1 MGAGCSKGAAEVVT
15 ADATTF
21 NSVENHNSVIKDT
34 NVEHREET
42 SQPAESHNEQMEQ
55 KPSKETSDMLNVEAP
70 ASSHEEDTANATE
83 DQNPQAQ
90 DVGDQ
95 STVLLTSFCEKNP
108 KLESDFKAI
117 RDHYQAL
124 KEAMESGNLMSKAAY
139 EHVDGLL
146 NLYFKNGKSAT
157 IVLTDYAVALGI
169 PKLFYDIVVD
179 CRTNCKE
186 LTTWDRELEE
196 EKAETKNDANDTSAS
211 PENKE
216 SKDDEGVISTL
227 KMLQD
232 VICLLI
238 ETLWNYSDT
247 HDQFCLTC
255 NELGMVQL
263 FVDIVKELQDSIP
276 HNVKYVDPQKQK
288 LTKFTVRGLML
299 SRSLAILHD
308 MSKREETR
316 ESFAACQAVNT
327 ILIPIFKV
335 SEITFYSAK
344 SLLVLA
350 NLIDEENNHLIMA
363 DEGPIKFLT
372 RLLRKAVDA
381 TSHRYLNFAARE
393 LAHGLAKIAVNDNNK
408 KTIVKCGAIPVLVKL
423 LQNAKYD
430 VEKINACNLLWTLA
444 FDEENRKQIKND
456 ESAIPELKKLA
467 TSENSEIKRAAA
479 GALWE
484 CEGKEKHAQEKQQS
498 VKQEATDT
506 KHVMISYQWDVQKL
520 VIQLKNKLQADGYKV
535 WMDIDEMGGST
546 LESMAR
552 AVENA
557 SVVLVCVSQ
566 KYKESPNCRSEAE
579 YTYQLHKDVIPLMMD
594 SKYRP
599 DGWLGFIVGSK
610 FWIDFS
616 EKHKLDSN
624 ADKLVRELGNRGKIT
639 AQGNTV
645 QAKPVNAIDASRQSS
660 ISSWTLND
668 VKKWLKETR
677 LRDRLDPN
685 GVQRLDG
692 PMLIR
697 LQELRRES
705 PEFFYSS
712 VRTDFKLNNVFDV
725 LEFTDALEKLA
736 G

>member
-1 MGAGCSKGAAEVVT
+1 M
-15 ADATTF
+15 
-21 NSVENHNSVIKDT
+21 
-34 NVEHREET
+34 
-42 SQPAESHNEQMEQ
+42 
-55 KPSKETSDMLNVEAP
+55 
-70 ASSHEEDTANATE
+70 
-83 DQNPQAQ
+83 
-90 DVGDQ
+90 
-95 STVLLTSFCEKNP
+95 
-108 KLESDFKAI
+108 
-117 RDHYQAL
+117 
-124 KEAMESGNLMSKAAY
+124 
-139 EHVDGLL
+139 
-146 NLYFKNGKSAT
+146 
-157 IVLTDYAVALGI
+157 
-169 PKLFYDIVVD
+169 
-179 CRTNCKE
+179 
-186 LTTWDRELEE
+186 
-196 EKAETKNDANDTSAS
+196 
-211 PENKE
+211 
-216 SKDDEGVISTL
+216 
-227 KMLQD
+227 
-232 VICLLI
+232 
-238 ETLWNYSDT
+238 
-247 HDQFCLTC
+247 
-255 NELGMVQL
+255 
-263 FVDIVKELQDSIP
+263 
-276 HNVKYVDPQKQK
+276 
-288 LTKFTVRGLML
+288 
-299 SRSLAILHD
+299 
-308 MSKREETR
+308 
-316 ESFAACQAVNT
+316 
-327 ILIPIFKV
+327 
-335 SEITFYSAK
+335 
-344 SLLVLA
+344 
-350 NLIDEENNHLIMA
+350 
-363 DEGPIKFLT
+363 
-372 RLLRKAVDA
+372 LRKAVDA

-677 LRDRLDPN
+677 LRDR
-685 GVQRLDG
+685 
-692 PMLIR
+692 
-697 LQELRRES
+697 
-705 PEFFYSS
+705 S
-712 VRTDFKLNNVFDV
+712 VTEVF
-725 LEFTDALEKLA
+725 
-736 G
+736 

>member
-21 NSVENHNSVIKDT
+21 NSVDNHNSVIKDT
-34 NVEHREET
+34 NVEHHEET
-42 SQPAESHNEQMEQ
+42 SQPTESHNEQMEQ
-55 KPSKETSDMLNVEAP
+55 KPSKKTPDMSNVGTA

-83 DQNPQAQ
+83 DQTPQAQ
-90 DVGDQ
+90 DDGDQ

-108 KLESDFKAI
+108 KLESDLKAM

-124 KEAMESGNLMSKAAY
+124 KEALEGGNLMTKAAY
-139 EHVDGLL
+139 EHVEGLF
-146 NLYFKNGKSAT
+146 NRYTKNGKPAK

-179 CRTNCKE
+179 RRTNCKE

-196 EKAETKNDANDTSAS
+196 EKETEKDANEASAS
-211 PENKE
+211 PENKQE

-238 ETLWNYSDT
+238 GTLWNYGDH

-263 FVDIVKELQDSIP
+263 FVDIVKELKDSIP
-276 HNVKYVDPQKQK
+276 HNVQYVDPQKQN
-288 LTKFTVRGLML
+288 LTKFTVRGKML
-299 SRSLAILHD
+299 SRSLGILHN
-308 MSKREETR
+308 MSRREATR

-327 ILIPIFKV
+327 ILIPIFKF
-335 SEITFYSAK
+335 SEITFYSVK

-381 TSHRYLNFAARE
+381 TGHRYMSFPARE
-393 LAHGLAKIAVNDNNK
+393 LANGLAKIAVNDKNK

-423 LQNAKYD
+423 LQNAKD
-430 VEKINACNLLWTLA
+430 DAEKINACNLLWTLA

-685 GVQRLDG
+685 AVQRLDG